1 MTTTTPSPESAPG
14 VQPKHVAHGQ
24 LKARTSASVDSLRDQ
39 LLELSHTI
47 HANPELSWEEHASA
61 ELIAETMR
69 QAGFAVEVGAY
80 GVATAVEAVTGT
92 GDLVVA
98 ICSEYDALP
107 GIGHGC
113 GHNVIASA
121 GVGAALAL
129 VEVADELGLTVK
141 LLGTPAEEHGGGKV
155 AMLEAGAW
163 EDVHFSL
170 MIHGMTETPEMTAD
184 THGARS
190 MNATAVDRFKVEY
203 TGKTAHA
210 AGMPEQG
217 INASNAAVLALNAI
231 AMLRQHLPKEVNLNA
246 FISEGGE
253 ATNIIPEHTAVQVEV
268 RAFDLDIWR
277 ETKQRVL
284 RCFEGAAIAT
294 GCGWEWA
301 STEYAYAPINHDE
314 TLADLWDANL
324 PLTGRGVD
332 SSRGLGGGSTDMGN
346 VSQVVPSIH
355 PLVTFIGQKAPAHN
369 HAFTAAAITPS
380 ADDAVIDG
388 AKTMAATVIDVA
400 ATPELRAKYQA
411 LKAARPKGATQAEFR
426 A

>member
-1 MTTTTPSPESAPG
+1 MTMPSAAEM
-14 VQPKHVAHGQ
+14 KN
-24 LKARTSASVDSLRDQ
+24 RTSAKVDSLRE
-39 LLELSHTI
+39 LLLTLSHTI
-47 HANPELSWEEHASA
+47 HANPELSWEEFESA
-61 ELIAETMR
+61 KLIAETLNA
-69 QAGFAVEVGAY
+69 AGFDTEVGAY
-80 GVATAVEAVTGT
+80 GVETAVEAVTGS

-129 VEVADELGLTVK
+129 AEVADELGITVK

-163 EDVHFSL
+163 EDADISL
-170 MIHGMTETPEMTAD
+170 MIHGMTETPGMTAD
-184 THGARS
+184 SHGARS
-190 MNATAVDRFKVEY
+190 MNATAVDRFKVDF

-246 FISEGGE
+246 FISEGGQ
-253 ATNIIPEHTAVQVEV
+253 ATNIIPEHTTVQVEV
-268 RAFDLDIWR
+268 RAFDLDIWQ

-284 RCFEGAAIAT
+284 KCFEGAAIAT
-294 GCGWEWA
+294 GCQWDWE

-324 PLTGRGVD
+324 ALTGRGVD
-332 SSRGLGGGSTDMGN
+332 TSRGLGGGSTDMGN

-355 PLVTFIGQKAPAHN
+355 PLMTFVGQKAPAHN
-369 HAFTAAAITPS
+369 PAFTAAAITPA
-380 ADDAVIDG
+380 ADAALLDG

-400 ATPELRAKYQA
+400 STPELRAKYQE
-411 LKAARPKGATQAEFR
+411 LKAARPEGATRVEFR